1 VAFWREG
8 RAFSLPRRPLSAD
21 LENCQRTGEIKCC
34 YQTANIFV
42 TTLAACECLG
52 QEKNGGANHDL
63 WVGRA
68 ADGGSRGAGL
78 HLLHLR
84 TRLQRG
90 KSPPQ
95 RSLDGG
101 TLEGK
106 MKTVVWAARL
116 SRQSQRPHPNVGK
129 HDVRMG
135 HPYCLLCCCLTG
147 SMNPQEHAARGRCC
161 HHWTRLGSMRLFLWA
176 HFLMPA
182 EHQTRFGHRAG

>member
-1 VAFWREG
+1 M
-8 RAFSLPRRPLSAD
+8 
-21 LENCQRTGEIKCC
+21 
-34 YQTANIFV
+34 
-42 TTLAACECLG
+42 LAACECRG
-52 QEKNGGANHDL
+52 QEKNGGAKHDL

-84 TRLQRG
+84 TRVQRG
-90 KSPPQ
+90 KSPPK

-135 HPYCLLCCCLTG
+135 HPYCLLLCCCLTG

-161 HHWTRLGSMRLFLWA
+161 RHWTRLGSMRLFLWA

>member
-21 LENCQRTGEIKCC
+21 LENGQRTGEIQCC
-34 YQTANIFV
+34 YQTANGVV
-42 TTLAACECLG
+42 TMLATCECLG
-52 QEKNGGANHDL
+52 QEKNRGAKHDL

-84 TRLQRG
+84 RRVQRG
-90 KSPPQ
+90 KSPPN

-101 TLEGK
+101 ILEGK

-135 HPYCLLCCCLTG
+135 HPTVYYVVVG
-147 SMNPQEHAARGRCC
+147 
-161 HHWTRLGSMRLFLWA
+161 
-176 HFLMPA
+176 PA
-182 EHQTRFGHRAG
+182 L